1 METRHINDFLLSGEA
16 NGLRTK
22 NTIDFTGLE
31 PKDGGLFT
39 RVDENG
45 MLYGHRVPNQDLEWS
60 AISNADVDL
69 PATEVLLV
77 EVTVDHEVTQANGS
91 FLFKASLTNGSS
103 TGDDFVNII
112 VRDGSDN
119 PITSKNIQIDKGD
132 TNMPITLYGGFAQDW
147 PSGTTFRFYGT
158 SGRDSTIKGTVTPTG
173 AKVVEAQAA
182 PVTKASLD
190 AFDFSTLPQSDPQDK
205 GRLWVNN
212 NGSLRVSQ
220 G

>member
-1 METRHINDFLLSGEA
+1 MTYRRISDYLLSGEA

-39 RVDENG
+39 RVDEEG

-60 AISNADVDL
+60 ATSNADVEL
-69 PATEVLLV
+69 PSTEVLLV
-77 EVTVDHEVTQANGS
+77 EVTVDHVVTQANGS
-91 FLFKASLTNGSS
+91 FLFKASLTNGSNNS
-103 TGDDFVNII
+103 DDFVNIV

-119 PITSKNIQIDKGD
+119 PITSKNIQINKGD
-132 TNMPITLYGGFAQDW
+132 TNMPITFYGGFAQDW

-158 SGRDSTIKGTVTPTG
+158 SSNDSTIKGTTTPTG
-173 AKVVEAQAA
+173 VKVVEAQAA

-205 GRLWVNN
+205 GKLWVNHR
-212 NGSLRVSQ
+212 GSLRVSQ